1 MLFYVIGEKKKV
13 EGEKDHSGLN
23 MENEEEERLTTDWL
37 GDSPGLFRQ
46 KMRMSWTWLMGVEIE
61 GLTGLRTP

>member
-46 KMRMSWTWLMGVEIE
+46 KMRMS
-61 GLTGLRTP
+61 